1 MPPRRRKKREAPVED
16 TPAAPTVEAEVLP
29 PEPSRPPSAGVRATA
44 STSIELEAS
53 ITGQAAAVRD
63 VMHRQLTDGAEAA
76 QRVFAEGQND
86 NVLKVLDTVV
96 SGIKNGTDISAN
108 QEEISKLILNQE
120 SRAELID
127 NILLTHDYD
136 RLVKYVR
143 ARKVLEDFLL
153 LSCQRG
159 DLSATEAL
167 AFMKIVMSESETL
180 QNRIKAG
187 ATSVKDI
194 LGLVNKADFALQV
207 KETELSKKFEKTSPQ
222 GREIIRR
229 LAHRLNKVQKGANK
243 QSIPDK

>member
-1 MPPRRRKKREAPVED
+1 
-16 TPAAPTVEAEVLP
+16 
-29 PEPSRPPSAGVRATA
+29 
-44 STSIELEAS
+44 
-53 ITGQAAAVRD
+53 
-63 VMHRQLTDGAEAA
+63 MHRQLQDGAEAA
-76 QRVFAEGQND
+76 QAIFQEGQSD
-86 NVLKVLDTVV
+86 PVLKILDKVV
-96 SGIKNGTDISAN
+96 QGIKHGTDISEN

-153 LSCQRG
+153 LACQRG

-167 AFMKIVMSESETL
+167 AFMKIVMTESETI
-180 QNRIKAG
+180 QHRVKAG

-194 LGLVNKADFALQV
+194 INLVSKADYAVQA
-207 KETELSKKFEKTSPQ
+207 KEADLTKKFDKTTPQ

-229 LAHRLNKVQKGANK
+229 LAHRLNKVQKGAGGATK
-243 QSIPDK
+243 TTIPD